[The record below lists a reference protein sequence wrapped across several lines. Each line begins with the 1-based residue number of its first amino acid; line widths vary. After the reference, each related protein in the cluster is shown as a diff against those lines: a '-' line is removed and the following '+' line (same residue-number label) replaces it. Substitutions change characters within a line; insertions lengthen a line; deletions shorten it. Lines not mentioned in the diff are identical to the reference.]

1 MDSVIFAFA
10 IKHLTLSAFANVL
23 NFFFMEK
30 SSSVLRLD
38 FLETQTVIDSI
49 FDALDV
55 LHAKRDVALRSRSY
69 DDCIKLDKR
78 WDELHH
84 VLDILIVHQKTLI

>member
-1 MDSVIFAFA
+1 
-10 IKHLTLSAFANVL
+10 
-23 NFFFMEK
+23 MEK

-49 FDALDV
+49 FDALKV
-55 LHAKRDVALRSRSY
+55 LRAQRDVALRSRSY
-69 DDCIKLDKR
+69 DDCMKYDIK

-84 VLDILIVHQKTLI
+84 VLDILLAYQKSFI